1 MITMVSIKKICEING
16 TVLLI
21 LTSIA
26 CIGFV
31 VLYSAAGQNLTPWAE
46 KQMLRFIVGLIILI
60 AMASTDIR
68 LWITLSYPLYFM
80 ALLLLIGVE
89 IMGKIGMGAQRWI
102 DLYIFP
108 LQPSEIMKIT
118 LLMALARYFHL
129 LNPKDIGKLK
139 SLIIPLWFILL
150 PAILVMRQPDLG
162 TTILLVGAGF
172 TIFFVA
178 GVRLWLVISVFIG
191 LVISIPVGWNFL
203 HNYQQE
209 RVLTFL
215 DPERDPLGAGYH
227 ILQSKIALGS
237 GGFWGKGFG
246 GGSQS
251 HLNFLPE
258 KQTDFIFAMLCEEF
272 GAFGG
277 LLLIFLYL
285 LLIIY
290 GLKITMQSRNFYGRY
305 LGIGLTTL
313 FFLYVFVNMAMVMGL
328 LPVVGIPLPLV
339 SYGGTAMLTVMMSFG
354 LLMSIEI
361 HRDHRI
367 GRTY

>member
-1 MITMVSIKKICEING
+1 MIKAVSLKKFSELNG
-16 TVLLI
+16 SVIII
-21 LTSIA
+21 LTAIA
-26 CIGFV
+26 CIGFI
-31 VLYSAAGQNLTPWAE
+31 VLYSAAGQSLTPWAE
-46 KQMLRFIVGLIILI
+46 KQMVRYGVGLIILM

-68 LWITLSYPLYFM
+68 LWITLSYPLYFLS
-80 ALLLLIGVE
+80 LLLLIGVE

-102 DLYIFP
+102 DLYVFP

-129 LNPKDIGKLK
+129 LNPKDIGKLR
-139 SLIIPLWFILL
+139 SLILPLGFVLL
-150 PAILVMRQPDLG
+150 PAILVIRQPDLG
-162 TTILLVGAGF
+162 TTILLMGAGL

-178 GVRLWLVISVFIG
+178 GIRLWLVITTLGGII
-191 LVISIPVGWNFL
+191 ISLPVGWNFL
-203 HNYQQE
+203 HNYQKE

-272 GAFGG
+272 GACGG
-277 LLLIFLYL
+277 LLLMVLYL
-285 LLIIY
+285 TLLVY
-290 GLKITMQSRNFYGRY
+290 GLRVSLQSRNLYGRF
-305 LGIGLTTL
+305 LGVGLTML
-313 FFLYVFVNMAMVMGL
+313 FFLYVFVNIAMVMGL

-339 SYGGTAMLTVMMSFG
+339 SYGGTAMLTVMMGFG

-361 HRDHRI
+361 HREHRI
-367 GRTY
+367 GRVY